1 VRETLLKLL
10 EPVIEALGY
19 ELVELEFP
27 PHLLRIYIDREGGVT
42 VDDCEKVSRQVS
54 SVLDVEDPIPGAYTL
69 EVSSPGLDRPLRKEA
84 DFVRF
89 TGEQAKLELTLPLA
103 TRRNMGVIAKRP
115 IANAVWRTGTK
126 PASPYHHEYWRRI
139 EVLQYDFLRGG
150 IDQSVSI
157 ALRFTLAQPGVA
169 TAIVGTSNPDRWASN
184 ARLLQAGALVSTQ
197 IQAIR
202 ERWRSVASSD
212 WVGQI

>member
-89 TGEQAKLELTLPLA
+89 TGEQAKLELTLPLDG
-103 TRRNMGVIAKRP
+103 RRRFG
-115 IANAVWRTGTK
+115 GTLK
-126 PASPYHHEYWRRI
+126 GCEAGMVLI
-139 EVLQYDFLRGG
+139 EVDETMFRLP
-150 IDQSVSI
+150 
-157 ALRFTLAQPGVA
+157 LADIGK
-169 TAIVGTSNPDRWASN
+169 
-184 ARLLQAGALVSTQ
+184 ARLVPKF
-197 IQAIR
+197 
-202 ERWRSVASSD
+202 
-212 WVGQI
+212 